1 MSEAPQPPKTNPRR
15 SKLAI
20 NTRNEKPQLNR
31 KKNQKTRK
39 NLHHRHFGK
48 VDILL
53 FKLVKYL
60 TTMKMWFL
68 FNDILFLY
76 NLNVDFVV

>member
-31 KKNQKTRK
+31 KKKPK
-39 NLHHRHFGK
+39 NPK
-48 VDILL
+48 ES
-53 FKLVKYL
+53 
-60 TTMKMWFL
+60 TP
-68 FNDILFLY
+68 
-76 NLNVDFVV
+76 